1 MASSSGS
8 AAAAAVVAPPARV
21 LTPAEQ
27 VIVDKYAASQS
38 LGADMLLPND
48 IFITTTPYGSPW
60 YNNFLKE
67 FIQSDGD
74 MNTNLAMLNHFERLL
89 ATMPQNLDTEK
100 KKLSVENRKKELM
113 EKARKAFQ
121 AGNPRTFDKA
131 ACVII
136 RPDNQCLYVY
146 NKWNSKLG
154 YPKGDID
161 IFLQN
166 PNDINTFHLETPVE
180 AALRELK
187 EETGFTI
194 STPFD
199 FSTAPHTFT
208 LTTGTDTLN
217 IINSRVE
224 QDIIRYGKDSY
235 RTFYLILFTSTNV
248 PLNSSSVPAK
258 AQSEGIISKHWE
270 IQYTAGNRV
279 PYNEY
284 SKLNI
289 PYDTIFD
296 ATPKK
301 RVNTYMGGGKRR
313 YRKKT
318 MRRRKHQKKHTR
330 KH

>member
-1 MASSSGS
+1 MASSGS
-8 AAAAAVVAPPARV
+8 AVAAPPARV

-27 VIVDKYAASQS
+27 VVVDTYAALQGI
-38 LGADMLLPND
+38 GADMLLPND
-48 IFITTTPYGSPW
+48 TFITTTPYGSPW
-60 YNNFLKE
+60 YNSFLKE

-74 MNTNLAMLNHFERLL
+74 MNANLAMLNHFEALL
-89 ATMPQNLDTEK
+89 ARMPKNSDTDK
-100 KKLSVENRKKELM
+100 KKLSVGNRKKELF
-113 EKARKAFQ
+113 EKALKLFQ

-146 NKWNSKLG
+146 NQGNRKLG
-154 YPKGDID
+154 YPKGDVD

-180 AALRELK
+180 AALRELQ
-187 EETGFTI
+187 EETGFAI
-194 STPFD
+194 RKPFD
-199 FSTAPHTFT
+199 LSTSPHAIT
-208 LTTGTDTLN
+208 LSDGIDTLN
-217 IINSRVE
+217 IVNSRAEEGIVS
-224 QDIIRYGKDSY
+224 YGTDSY
-235 RTFYLILFTSTNV
+235 RTFYLILFTDTNV
-248 PLNSSSVPAK
+248 PLNSNSVPAR
-258 AQSEGIISKHWE
+258 AQSEGIIGKHWE

-289 PYDTIFD
+289 PYDTTFD

-301 RVNTYMGGGKRR
+301 RANTYMGGRKRR

-318 MRRRKHQKKHTR
+318 MRRRKHAKKHTR